1 MADAF
6 ALASEQLREIA
17 DYSDGTVQ
25 LCEGTQLVD
34 AYRLFE
40 ISIRFGDLE
49 RVEDGLP
56 VRAREAFHVLVPT
69 TFPFKHP
76 LVVTPHVRF
85 SGFNHVQWRRQLCL
99 YRSSADWQPDNGMY
113 GFIKRLDSWI
123 RDAAIN
129 NLDPDDAPLHPPV
142 AYSTVNRLI
151 VPRADTPSIAD
162 SPWIGLAELRE
173 RNNRTEIVGWRKHG
187 QDLPANFAPA
197 ILLHKN
203 FPFEYPKTVRAL
215 LQELKSHGINY
226 AAFIILLGLFARN
239 STAGTPLTVV
249 LGTPMRRVDP
259 GGRPLQHL
267 AAWEIATLDADRL
280 RKLNVWSS
288 VDDPAQET
296 AVIAEVVEWSF
307 SANVGWCRVSE
318 MRPEVTRRRD
328 QATSMAW
335 FSGKRVAIWGCG
347 AVGTHVAEN
356 VVRAG
361 ARTVELVDN
370 KAVAP
375 GLLVRQGFEDADIG
389 RSKAHALA
397 DRLKRINPDLETVA
411 STDDLIQR
419 ITGADP
425 LPMVDV
431 LIDCT
436 ASVAIRTALEHALRD
451 ALDARS
457 PIASIAIDSKAT
469 NGIATLTRGNHS
481 GGTLDLI
488 RRLKLEACRRADLA
502 KPLEAFWPQSALR
515 EGFQP
520 EPGCSEPTFIG
531 SNADLAGLSA
541 RMLISIA
548 RAIQR
553 NDDCNTGFGWIFEE
567 SGLVHEF
574 PWNREH
580 TLGDK
585 GRGYSVRVSATAARE
600 MRGWAR
606 RSVRTA
612 GPMIETGGLAFGE
625 LNEAAGVFWVTE
637 VEGPPPD
644 SDASEKHFTCGVRGM
659 MEAAG
664 NKHSR
669 FRGSVDC
676 IGSWHT
682 HPSSSPHP
690 SDIDMDA
697 VAQLL
702 ADPVSTRKTCLILI
716 LSGNPDDPILGAH
729 AFRTALSAKSSIRIV
744 QNTAAITRLES
755 RFEKPRNVGLALS
768 GGGSRAIAFHLG
780 CLRALHDLD
789 LLDRIQV
796 MSSVSG
802 GSVILAMYAYSDDP
816 FPKFE
821 ARVLKL
827 LDQGLH
833 CDIFRQVFGL
843 KSICKAARVHFLASA
858 FFIARLLRQLVLVAV
873 PASNP
878 DRVSQ
883 PFQRTFSRTEAFK
896 EVIAK
901 TMFGDTILRD
911 VARES
916 LDTVVNATD
925 LRTGSA
931 FRFGSR
937 QSGCWKFGTIS
948 PEDALVADAV
958 AASAAYPAFLPALER
973 KYRFLKNGQTSAP
986 TRVLLTD
993 GGVFDNLGV
1002 NPMEPGRRA
1011 SISTN
1016 VFDPEYI
1023 ICCDAG
1029 VGAFDD
1035 DCYPTRWP
1043 TRMCRSFLTV
1053 FRKVQDATRKRL
1065 HRFADDR
1072 KISGFALPYL
1082 GQCDKSLPWLPADL
1096 PTREEVR
1103 HYSTNFAAMS
1113 EEDVDRLALRG
1124 EILTRLLIAY
1134 YLPDL

>member
-6 ALASEQLREIA
+6 ELAGEQLREIA
-17 DYSDGTVQ
+17 DASDGTVQ
-25 LCEGTQLVD
+25 LYEGTQLVD

-40 ISIRFGDLE
+40 ISIRFDGLE

-56 VRAREAFHVLVPT
+56 VRAREAFCVLVPP
-69 TFPFKHP
+69 TFPFEHP

-99 YRSSADWQPDNGMY
+99 YGSSADWRPENGMY
-113 GFIKRLDSWI
+113 GFVKRLDSWI

-162 SPWIGLAELRE
+162 SPWFGLAELRE

-187 QDLPANFAPA
+187 HELPANLAPA

-203 FPFEYPKTVRAL
+203 LPFEYPKTVRAL
-215 LQELKSHGINY
+215 LQELASHGLDY
-226 AAFIILLGLFARN
+226 APFIMLLGLFARN
-239 STAGTPLTVV
+239 STAGTPLKVV

-267 AAWEIATLDADRL
+267 AVWEIATPDADKL
-280 RKLNVWSS
+280 RTLNVLSS
-288 VDDPAQET
+288 VDDPAQR
-296 AVIAEVVEWSF
+296 AAAIAEVVEWSD
-307 SANVGWCRVSE
+307 SADVGWCRVRE

-328 QATSMAW
+328 QASPMAW

-347 AVGTHVAEN
+347 AVGTHVAES

-370 KAVAP
+370 KTVAP

-397 DRLKRINPDLETVA
+397 DRLERIDPDLETVV
-411 STDDLIQR
+411 STDDLFQR

-436 ASVAIRTALEHALRD
+436 ASVALRTALEHALRD
-451 ALDARS
+451 ASDARS
-457 PIASIAIDSKAT
+457 PIASIAIDSKAA
-469 NGIATLTRGNHS
+469 NGIATLSRGNHS
-481 GGTLDLI
+481 GGTLDLT
-488 RRLKLEACRRADLA
+488 RRLKLEACRSAQLA
-502 KPLEAFWPQSALR
+502 EPLEAFWPLSARR
-515 EGFQP
+515 EEFQP

-548 RAIQR
+548 RTIQR
-553 NDDCNTGFGWIFEE
+553 TDDCNTGFGWIFEE
-567 SGLVHEF
+567 SGPVHEF
-574 PWNREH
+574 SWTREH
-580 TLGDK
+580 TLRDG

-612 GPMIETGGLAFGE
+612 GPRIETGGLAFGE
-625 LNEAAGVFWVTE
+625 LNEAAGVLWVTE

-659 MEAAG
+659 MEAAE
-664 NKHSR
+664 NKRRR

-676 IGSWHT
+676 VGSWHT
-682 HPSSSPHP
+682 HPSSPPHP
-690 SDIDMDA
+690 SDIDIDA
-697 VAQLL
+697 VVQLL
-702 ADPVSTRKTCLILI
+702 ADPVSTRRTCLILI

-729 AFRTALSAKSSIRIV
+729 AFRTALSAKNSIRIAR
-744 QNTAAITRLES
+744 NTAATTRLGP
-755 RFEKPRNVGLALS
+755 RLEKPRNVGLALS

-780 CLRALHDLD
+780 CLRALHDLG

-796 MSSVSG
+796 ISSVSG
-802 GSVILAMYAYSDDP
+802 GSVISAMYAYSDDP
-816 FPKFE
+816 FPEFE
-821 ARVLKL
+821 ARVLQL

-833 CDIFRQVFGL
+833 SDIFRHVFRPN
-843 KSICKAARVHFLASA
+843 SICKAARVHFFASA
-858 FFIARLLRQLVLVAV
+858 FFIARLLRRLALVAI
-873 PASNP
+873 PSSSP
-878 DRVSQ
+878 DCVSQ
-883 PFQRTFSRTEAFK
+883 PVERTFSRTEAFK

-901 TMFGDTILRD
+901 SMFGDTILRD
-911 VARES
+911 VSRES
-916 LDTVVNATD
+916 LDTVINATD

-937 QSGCWKFGTIS
+937 QSGCWRFGTIAA
-948 PEDALVADAV
+948 EDALVADAV
-958 AASAAYPAFLPALER
+958 AASAAYPIFLPALER

-993 GGVFDNLGV
+993 GGVFENLGV
-1002 NPMEPGRRA
+1002 SPMEPGRSPA
-1011 SISTN
+1011 ISTN
-1016 VFDPEYI
+1016 VFDPDYI

-1029 VGAFDD
+1029 AGLFDSD
-1035 DCYPTRWP
+1035 SYPTRWP
-1043 TRMCRSFLTV
+1043 TRMYRSFLTV

-1065 HRFADDR
+1065 HYFADDG
-1072 KISGFALPYL
+1072 KISGFTLSYL
-1082 GQCDKSLPWLPADL
+1082 GQKDDALPWIPADL
-1096 PTREEVR
+1096 PTRDEVR
-1103 HYSTNFAAMS
+1103 HYPTDFAAMPR
-1113 EEDVDRLALRG
+1113 EDVDRLALRG
-1124 EILTRLLIAY
+1124 EILTRLLVAY